1 MLIVF
6 ILLSFTFGINANT
19 KKKIIEDC
27 NYLEQILNKEYVVK
41 TRDVDYIKENK
52 IIKSTEIVLSF
63 VITSINEDGVTIH
76 TNDSFSLDGAGMFL
90 KGEQK
95 DFKVLK
101 GDSLKLTTLTLDY
114 GYIFIFSLE

>member
-1 MLIVF
+1 MIIISF
-6 ILLSFTFGINANT
+6 INSVYDVYLLVNLYNT
-19 KKKIIEDC
+19 RKEYDV
-27 NYLEQILNKEYVVK
+27 ILNKEYIVK
-41 TRDVDYIKENK
+41 TRDVEYIKENK

>member
-1 MLIVF
+1 MKI
-6 ILLSFTFGINANT
+6 
-19 KKKIIEDC
+19 KIIETSWSGRPG
-27 NYLEQILNKEYVVK
+27 YVPKEILHEYEAILNKEYVVK

-76 TNDSFSLDGAGMFL
+76 TNDSFSLEGAGMFL